1 MHFLQLKTMF
11 KFIHYESVAAKE
23 VQRPSVLG
31 NMGLTEA
38 ENEHIFR
45 DFAS

>member
-1 MHFLQLKTMF
+1 
-11 KFIHYESVAAKE
+11 
-23 VQRPSVLG
+23 VLG

-45 DFAS
+45 DFASWIQAWIVLGE